1 MSERRYALIGAH
13 RQRSDAEGVPGV
25 TLFEVAPLIVSAIEF
40 DAERGIADQE
50 VLRRALEARSALMSR
65 ATFVAIR
72 YGASVKDGYEAAAKV
87 ASFLSRWRDV
97 LDRHHSMAEI
107 TIRIAGPGKGERPDR
122 HAFRSGS
129 DYLRALHAARAA
141 QIDEQTRSAVEK
153 AFTGLAADHR
163 WLAREDG
170 GAEFVAL
177 VNRND
182 MDAVRKAG
190 QRLQDEMRDVPFL
203 LSGPWPMEVFAEEG

>member
-1 MSERRYALIGAH
+1 M
-13 RQRSDAEGVPGV
+13 
-25 TLFEVAPLIVSAIEF
+25 TLFETAPLIVSAIAF

-50 VLRRALEARSALMSR
+50 LLGRALEARSALMAR

-72 YGASVKDGYEAAAKV
+72 YGASVKDGYEAAAKC
-87 ASFLSRWRDV
+87 ASFLSRWREV
-97 LDRHHSMAEI
+97 LDRHHGMAEI
-107 TIRIAGPGKGERPDR
+107 TIRLAGAGKGERPDR
-122 HAFRSGS
+122 HAFKRGS

-141 QIDEQTRSAVEK
+141 QIDESTRSAVEK
-153 AFTGLAADHR
+153 TFVGLAAEHR

-182 MDAVRKAG
+182 MEAVRNAG
-190 QRLQDEMRDVPFL
+190 QRLQSEMREVPFL
-203 LSGPWPMEVFAEEG
+203 LSGPWPLEVFADEG

>member
-1 MSERRYALIGAH
+1 MSERRYVLIGAH
-13 RQRSDAEGVPGV
+13 RQRSDAEGVQGL
-25 TLFEVAPLIVSAIEF
+25 TLFEIAPLIVSAIEF

-50 VLRRALEARSALMSR
+50 VLGRALAARSTLMSQ

-87 ASFLSRWRDV
+87 ASFLSRWREL
-97 LDRHHSMAEI
+97 LDRHQGMAEI

-122 HAFRSGS
+122 HAFKSGS

-141 QIDEQTRSAVEK
+141 QIDEKTRSAVQK

-177 VNRND
+177 VNRNY
-182 MDAVRKAG
+182 MDAVREAG
-190 QRLQDEMRDVPFL
+190 RRLQNEMRDVPFL
-203 LSGPWPMEVFAEEG
+203 LSGPWPLEVFAEEG